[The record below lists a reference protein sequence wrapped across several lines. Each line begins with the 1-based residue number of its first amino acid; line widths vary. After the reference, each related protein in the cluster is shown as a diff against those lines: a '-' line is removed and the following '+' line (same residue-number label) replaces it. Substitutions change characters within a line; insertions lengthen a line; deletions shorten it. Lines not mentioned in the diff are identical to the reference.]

1 MTRDD
6 LANEIYDVIYENAPS
21 YEYAKAACNSLMK
34 KIDEYVESKVI
45 EARLK
50 VMKNFG
56 AI

>member
-1 MTRDD
+1 MMTRDD
-6 LANEIYDVIYENAPS
+6 LANEIYDVIYENAS
-21 YEYAKAACNSLMK
+21 YEYAKAACDSLMK
-34 KIDEYVESKVI
+34 KIDEYVEGKVI